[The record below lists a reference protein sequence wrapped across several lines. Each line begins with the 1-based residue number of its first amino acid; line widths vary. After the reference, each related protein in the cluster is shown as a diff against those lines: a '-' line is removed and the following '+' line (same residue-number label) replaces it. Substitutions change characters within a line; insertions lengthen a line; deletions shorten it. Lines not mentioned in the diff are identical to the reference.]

1 MSEENSSSSRS
12 WWESSPIRALEAVG
26 ILAAIATGVG
36 SLALSVATFQDQQQ
50 RERDQQQ
57 RERSEVASSV
67 VLVPGDDKVLLQNY
81 GRLPVFNVG
90 IKVGEEE
97 GVMLGVL
104 PPRSAFDVTPYGEFL
119 EIKDRDGDGVGE
131 NGIATTIQFSDPT
144 GARWHR
150 TGVFGKSQN
159 LSQSLSEPTPADSLL
174 RVSLPSPLAVPQRAG
189 LC

>member
-1 MSEENSSSSRS
+1 MPANDSSSSRS
-12 WWESSPIRALEAVG
+12 WWESAPIRALEAVG

-36 SLALSVATFQDQQQ
+36 SLALSVATFRDQQQ
-50 RERDQQQ
+50 REQDQQQ
-57 RERSEVASSV
+57 RERSEIASSV

-90 IKVGEEE
+90 IKVGEEK

-104 PPRSAFDVTPYGEFL
+104 PPCYAFDVTPYGEFR

-131 NGIATTIQFSDPT
+131 SDIATIIEFSDPS
-144 GARWHR
+144 GSRWHR

-159 LSQSLSEPTPADSLL
+159 FNQSLSKPTPADSYLP
-174 RVSLPSPLAVPQRAG
+174 VSLPSPNAVPRRADP
-189 LC
+189 C